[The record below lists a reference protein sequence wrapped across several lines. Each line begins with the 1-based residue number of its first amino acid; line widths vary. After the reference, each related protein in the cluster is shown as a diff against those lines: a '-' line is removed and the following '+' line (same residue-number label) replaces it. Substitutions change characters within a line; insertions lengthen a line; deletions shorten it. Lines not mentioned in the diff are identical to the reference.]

1 MQMVKAAP
9 KNIIESSLS
18 PLQPEQTRLVSYSVP
33 WPQVPL
39 LAFLKEGQGLPRVYW
54 ESRQAAT
61 GLAGVGIA
69 AKLVAQGVNRFC
81 AIQQEAEALFEELM
95 ILNPY
100 LPEGVGPRLVGG
112 FAFDPGHQAQGLWSA
127 FPAAQFILPRYQLA
141 HLEDQTWLTVNY
153 RLGPEDDPRCLIP
166 SLEQD
171 IERLQSRVLARVAE
185 IQAARPEPSISLEAD
200 LQARDLTEPLM
211 WRYLVEEATQRI
223 RRGELDKVVLARVRH
238 LRASRPVEPLA
249 ALAQLGQNYPDC
261 YRFLFEPL
269 SGHAFYGATPE
280 LLVEIKD
287 ATVHT
292 VAMAGSIRRG
302 GSPEEDAA
310 LAGQLMANP
319 KERHEHALVVEAI
332 EENLRPLVAAL
343 DVPSQP
349 GLCRLSNIQHLKTVI
364 QGKLLEK
371 EKVLPVIEVM
381 HPTPAVGGRPRP
393 LALGMIQEME
403 PMERGWYAAPIGW
416 LDPQGNGMFAVAIR
430 SAVSV
435 KEESLLYA
443 GAGIMADSQPEKEW
457 QETQLKFKPLEEA
470 LREASRS

>member
-1 MQMVKAAP
+1 MQIVKAAP
-9 KNIIESSLS
+9 KNMTEFSLL
-18 PLQPEQTRLVSYSVP
+18 PLQPGQAKIVSYSVP
-33 WPQVPL
+33 WPQVSL
-39 LAFLKEGQGLPRVYW
+39 LAFLKEGQGMARVYW
-54 ESRQAAT
+54 ESRQSAI
-61 GLAGVGIA
+61 GLAGWGIA
-69 AKLVAQGVNRFC
+69 AKVVAQGVNRFC
-81 AIQQEAEALFEELM
+81 AIQQEAEALFEELV

-112 FAFDPGHQAQGLWSA
+112 FAFEPDHQAQGLWSA

-141 HLEDQTWLTVNY
+141 HLGGQTWLTVNH
-153 RLGPEDDPRCLIP
+153 RLGPEDEPRCLIP
-166 SLEQD
+166 ALEQD
-171 IERLQSRVLARVAE
+171 IERLQSRVLAKAAE
-185 IQAARPEPSISLEAD
+185 LPAHAEALSSLEAG

-223 RRGELDKVVLARVRH
+223 RRGELDKVVLARARH
-238 LRASRPVEPLA
+238 LRSSRPVEPATVLA
-249 ALAQLGQNYPDC
+249 HLGQNYPDC
-261 YRFLFEPL
+261 YRFLFEPAP
-269 SGHAFYGATPE
+269 GHAFYGATPE
-280 LLVEIKD
+280 LLVEIKE

-292 VAMAGSIRRG
+292 VAMAGSSRRG
-302 GSPEEDAA
+302 GSPEEDAE
-310 LAGQLMANP
+310 LADQLMANP

-332 EENLRPLVAAL
+332 EENLRPLVVTL
-343 DVPSQP
+343 DVPDQP

-371 EKVLPVIEVM
+371 EKILPVVEVM